1 MKCVAC
7 NTFYESTQNI
17 LFYVNKKEDL
27 VLTRSKTKVNITS
40 DEQHHISQMQ
50 KNNMKTKW
58 TLTAFISIKKPGAAN
73 QIHFQNSQNSV
84 NTTDEHGALH
94 CV

>member
-50 KNNMKTKW
+50 KNNMKTK
-58 TLTAFISIKKPGAAN
+58 
-73 QIHFQNSQNSV
+73 
-84 NTTDEHGALH
+84 
-94 CV
+94 